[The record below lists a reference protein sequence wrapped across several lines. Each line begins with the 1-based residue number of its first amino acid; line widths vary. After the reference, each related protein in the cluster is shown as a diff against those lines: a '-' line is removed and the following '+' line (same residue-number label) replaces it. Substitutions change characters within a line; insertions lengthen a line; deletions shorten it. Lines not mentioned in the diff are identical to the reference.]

1 MACGAL
7 SNRLKASGASC
18 TDGVLWAAVHICIMG
33 AMAKFISPGPSG
45 SLGPP
50 LEGL

>member
-7 SNRLKASGASC
+7 SNRLKVS
-18 TDGVLWAAVHICIMG
+18 GVLCIEGVRWAAVHICIMG

-45 SLGPP
+45 SLGPA